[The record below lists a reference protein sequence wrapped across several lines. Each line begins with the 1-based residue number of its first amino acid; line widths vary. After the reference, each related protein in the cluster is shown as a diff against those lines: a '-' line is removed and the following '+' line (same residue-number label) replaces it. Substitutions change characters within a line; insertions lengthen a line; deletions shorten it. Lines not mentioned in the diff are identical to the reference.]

1 MAQTGML
8 TGRAA
13 LDTASIEEPEEYY
26 SMRSVFACFI
36 GLKLLVLLTLTSTAW
51 AQTQSDA
58 QSQLQASKE
67 MGAVSANKEADLKT
81 ARLHFSNGVA
91 LLQESPPNY
100 QDAWQQFRLA
110 LAKSGGSWKVR
121 GNLGYCALK
130 LERDGEALE
139 QYRLYLKEGGN
150 EIDPKERADIERE
163 LLLLEGNMSWVTIT
177 SSAPEVELAVA
188 RSGSSS
194 PPQGYALSGGEAK
207 LGLRAGSFTITAIAG
222 DQSLIWEPLLTP
234 GKQTTHHFDFN
245 ASTLPPADANAG
257 GATKGAPSDQAPSPH
272 GRGPSVLQMIGYAS
286 LGVGVLSAGA
296 GIVTGVMAKSKE
308 KQAKENCVDG
318 TCPASDLSKRDAAQ
332 GLATAT
338 NVLFIA
344 GGVLAATG
352 VTLVIVGKPK
362 KTESAHR
369 RLELS
374 PGVEWGGGSLLL
386 SGTY

>member
-1 MAQTGML
+1 
-8 TGRAA
+8 
-13 LDTASIEEPEEYY
+13 
-26 SMRSVFACFI
+26 MRSVFAHFI
-36 GLKLLVLLTLTSTAW
+36 GLQWFLLLTFTSTAW
-51 AQTQSDA
+51 AETQSQGD
-58 QSQLQASKE
+58 SQLQASKE
-67 MGAVSANKEADLKT
+67 MGEVTAQKADLKT

-110 LAKSGGSWKVR
+110 LKKSGGSWKVR

-163 LLLLEGNMSWVTIT
+163 LLLLEGNMSWVTLT
-177 SSAPEVELAVA
+177 SSAADVELAVA

-194 PPQGYALSGGEAK
+194 PPQAYALSGGEAK
-207 LGLRAGSFTITAIAG
+207 LGLRAGSFTITASAG

-245 ASTLPPADANAG
+245 AATSTASDNSAQQ
-257 GATKGAPSDQAPSPH
+257 GATGAASGAQQPSRT
-272 GRGPSVLQMIGYAS
+272 RGPSTLQVIGYAS

-296 GIVTGVMAKSKE
+296 GIVTGVMAQSKE

-318 TCPASDLSKRDAAQ
+318 TCPAGDLSKKNAAQ
-332 GLATAT
+332 SLATVT
-338 NVLFIA
+338 NVLFIT

-352 VTLVIVGKPK
+352 ITLVIVGKPK
-362 KTESAHR
+362 KTEIAQPR
-369 RLELS
+369 WELT